1 MKSRKGIRQIP
12 VVGIGETPPPPQYGN
27 IPHREVDCKSRPFLL
42 HSLKLGNAK
51 CIALI
56 ICELAQMKTYPAFNC
71 PRFCVACCL
80 FEIPCQECHNLI

>member
-27 IPHREVDCKSRPFLL
+27 IPHREVDCKSRLFLL

-56 ICELAQMKTYPAFNC
+56 ISELAQMKIYPAF
-71 PRFCVACCL
+71 
-80 FEIPCQECHNLI
+80 

>member
-12 VVGIGETPPPPQYGN
+12 VVRNGETPPPQYGN
-27 IPHREVDCKSRPFLL
+27 IPQREVGCKSRPFLL

-56 ICELAQMKTYPAFNC
+56 ICELAQMKIYLAF
-71 PRFCVACCL
+71 
-80 FEIPCQECHNLI
+80 